1 MIIREANVNDL
12 MNLVKL
18 EEENFISPW
27 TEEQFNYELVE
38 NEFSKTL
45 VIYDGDIFVGYL
57 NYWLIFDRGEINKI
71 CIRKDYRR
79 KGYAKELLDIAFKD
93 FEENEC
99 LSVSLEVRV
108 SNESAQKLYES
119 YGFQTVVIKEAYY
132 SDGED
137 AKYMIRGVF

>member
-1 MIIREANVNDL
+1 MIIRQANIDDILNIVN
-12 MNLVKL
+12 L
-18 EEENFISPW
+18 EKENFISPW
-27 TEEQFNYELVE
+27 TEEQYRYEIKE

-45 VIYDGDIFVGYL
+45 VMYDGDTLVGYL

-71 CIRKDYRR
+71 CINDKYRR

-108 SNESAQKLYES
+108 SNIGAQKLYES
-119 YGFQTVVIKEAYY
+119 YGFQVVVIKEAYY

>member
-27 TEEQFNYELVE
+27 TEEQFKYELVE